1 MEPRLS
7 IMTNNFRAGHLIVT
21 GASMGQWPRGGLR
34 GA

>member
-7 IMTNNFRAGHLIVT
+7 IMTSNFRAGHLIVT
-21 GASMGQWPRGGLR
+21 SASMGQWPIGGLR